1 MSSAAMGKPDVH
13 KREVAIINY
22 LREREQDGATARAIF
37 EQVSA
42 QLGDTVSRPAYYKLL
57 GRLVAAGKIEVV
69 DDGTAQRYVVS
80 AQIHET
86 NRLTLDDVYEMLPFV
101 ESSEALARAV
111 EAQQYYVE
119 HQRTTLQRTAQALT
133 TENAVDLFF
142 LWIED
147 LIDSLDAD
155 LAIYQHREPDGQ
167 LVFADTN
174 LEGRIR
180 SQCERLRN
188 ILYRYLSIP
197 HEVVDLP
204 LWEGIRGLRQTGTF
218 ARNMEKLKEVLHL
231 RVFGVGEAKTVI
243 GLVTVPHPRIASA
256 KDELLVSGSDGSFH
270 AGTLGLRTA
279 QGYIEDESSVVTFNN
294 SVAFVRSSERL
305 KLHRGDKQFVHS
317 APLTRQTMDDP
328 TYKGMVLV
336 PFMFPMLTESEYE
349 HMTRTATDV
358 VQMRVDDEVT
368 NGTAR
373 DVATGEEVP
382 KPRVHIRDGTIT
394 PQDRG
399 FNHYILMNPYGEIT
413 REGIRRS
420 RNILQRIVTAR
431 KAPQVYAGAVKAT
444 QIRLFSHLI
453 NWYITRG
460 SKLTK
465 GEAIDATWDISRA
478 DYIADTK
485 AMTVLLS
492 TLEPRR
498 ERDGFWLSCVIIRQF
513 PSLTDFYDTHLPD
526 GEGWLEFLQQKR
538 RRALEDYEQY
548 PGVLPYHA
556 LLSEDELYEDSYL
569 YMLETA
575 DYASFYIGHTS
586 GEPAPQIPRYEFLCS
601 LRNTKTGEQ
610 AEHVVRY
617 NLEQLVTALLVCDFS
632 LDRDHNFLSKLSLV
646 KLIPS
651 VVYRAHEFAK
661 HLGKKLESEFKS
673 IVVAR
678 LAERRK
684 QRIEAGEV
692 DINPV
697 GVVDYLKRFTNARKH
712 LPPPE
717 RDQDDENR

>member
-22 LREREQDGATARAIF
+22 LRQQEQHGATARTIF
-37 EQVSA
+37 EEVSK
-42 QLGDTVSRPAYYKLL
+42 QIGDTISRPAYYKLL
-57 GRLVAAGKIEVV
+57 NRLVVAGKIDVV
-69 DDGTAQRYVVS
+69 DDGSVQRYIVS
-80 AQIHET
+80 PQIHET
-86 NRLTLDDVYEMLPFV
+86 NRLTLDDVFEMLPFV

-119 HQRTTLQRTAQALT
+119 HQRTTLLQTAQALT
-133 TENAVDLFF
+133 TENAINLFF
-142 LWIED
+142 LWIKD
-147 LIDSLDAD
+147 LIDGLDAD
-155 LAIYQHREPDGQ
+155 LNVYQHREPDGQ
-167 LVFADTN
+167 LVFADN
-174 LEGRIR
+174 SLEGRIR
-180 SQCERLRN
+180 AQCERLRN

-197 HEVVDLP
+197 HEAVDLP
-204 LWEGIRGLRQTGTF
+204 TWEGMRGLRQTGKF
-218 ARNMEKLKEVLHL
+218 ARDLEKLKEVLHL
-231 RVFGVGEAKTVI
+231 RVFGVGEQKTVL
-243 GLVTVPHPRIASA
+243 GLVTVPRPRITSA
-256 KDELLVSGSDGSFH
+256 KNDLLISGSDGSFH

-279 QGYIEDESSVVTFNN
+279 QGYIEDESSIVTFNN
-294 SVAFVRSSERL
+294 SVAFIRSSERL
-305 KLHRGDKQFVHS
+305 KLHRGDKQFVYS

-358 VQMRVDDEVT
+358 VQMRVDDELT

-373 DVATGEEVP
+373 DIATGEEIP
-382 KPRVHIRDGTIT
+382 RPRVHIRDGTIT
-394 PQDRG
+394 PQERG

-460 SKLTK
+460 SYLTQ
-465 GEAIDATWDISRA
+465 GQAIDPTWDMSRA

-485 AMTVLLS
+485 AMTILLS
-492 TLEPRR
+492 TLEPPR
-498 ERDGFWLSCVIIRQF
+498 ELDGFWSSCIIIRQF
-513 PSLTDFYDTHLPD
+513 SSLSDFYDTRLPN

-538 RRALEDYEQY
+538 QRALEDYEQY

-575 DYASFYIGHTS
+575 DYASFYIGHTG

-601 LRNTKTGEQ
+601 LRDKQTSEQ
-610 AEHVVRY
+610 AEQIVRY
-617 NLEQLVTALLVCDFS
+617 NHEQLITALLVCEFS
-632 LDRDHNFLSKLSLV
+632 LDRDHNFLSKLNLV
-646 KLIPS
+646 KIIPS

-661 HLGKKLESEFKS
+661 HVGKKLEGEFKS

-678 LAERRK
+678 LAERRQ
-684 QRIEAGEV
+684 QRIDAGDV

-697 GVVDYLKRFTNARKH
+697 GVVDYLKRFTMARKY
-712 LPPPE
+712 LPSPE
-717 RDQDDENR
+717 HSQDDENR